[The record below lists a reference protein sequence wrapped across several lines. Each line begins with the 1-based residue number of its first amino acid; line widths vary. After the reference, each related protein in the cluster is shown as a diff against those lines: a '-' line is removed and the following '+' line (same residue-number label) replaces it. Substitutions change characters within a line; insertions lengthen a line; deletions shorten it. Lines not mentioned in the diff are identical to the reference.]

1 MNNSISRATYSRSR
15 DNSERANGQMDT
27 LPETAIVADA
37 PSAEDRRYP
46 RVSTPIGVWVQ
57 WQLDEQRIVSR
68 VRDLNVAGVFIATPH
83 PVEIGMKL
91 RLLFSVP
98 EGEIRTQAI
107 VRNMRPPEGMGV
119 EFTSMDE
126 PDSQKLLQLIRRLL
140 EKR

>member
-1 MNNSISRATYSRSR
+1 MRETFQR
-15 DNSERANGQMDT
+15 DGLQAPNSERANGQMDA
-27 LPETAIVADA
+27 LPETEIVADA

-46 RVSTPIGVWVQ
+46 RVSTPSGVWVQ

-68 VRDLNVAGVFIATPH
+68 VRNLNVAGVFIATPC
-83 PVEIGMKL
+83 PVEIGTKL

-107 VRNMRPPEGMGV
+107 VRNMRPREGMGV

-126 PDSQKLLQLIRRLL
+126 PDSQKLLQLIGRLL